1 MEPLSIFIG
10 TLLFA
15 YIFSALF
22 QRCPKVLMITI
33 EVETKT
39 SWYPVESMCIF
50 NPFIVMRVRQLKTF
64 GYVVRLKR

>member
-50 NPFIVMRVRQLKTF
+50 NLLMFQKVNQLKTF
-64 GYVVRLKR
+64 CYVVRIKR